1 MVTTVMLMT
10 SVLVLSVT
18 LKPTSVPILNAQMT
32 KIVDKIVNAA
42 LFLILEARVVFAL
55 MVISVLR
62 GESRLEIRA
71 MIHLNAALA
80 AVQLINAIKIILL
93 VSLKNVGTIKTAS

>member
-71 MIHLNAALA
+71 MIHLSAELA